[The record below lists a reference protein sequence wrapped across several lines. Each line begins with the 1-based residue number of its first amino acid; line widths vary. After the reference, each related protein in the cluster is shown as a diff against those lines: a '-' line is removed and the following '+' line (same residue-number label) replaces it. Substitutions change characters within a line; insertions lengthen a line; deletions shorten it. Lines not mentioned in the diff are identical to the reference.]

1 MTGLGIYDVN
11 DMIANTMGAFL
22 GAVAIMPTL
31 WMRDIQVRKLRK
43 ARERAEAEAK
53 GEAEA
58 ARLDRVSRQL
68 ANPTE
73 KVPKVKMSR
82 KDYRQRHGDQAD

>member
-1 MTGLGIYDVN
+1 
-11 DMIANTMGAFL
+11 
-22 GAVAIMPTL
+22 MPTL
-31 WMRDIQVRKLRK
+31 WMRDIQARKLRK
-43 ARERAEAEAK
+43 AREHAEAKAK